1 MLLRAPRAFRDATLR
16 MYMMT
21 LNFYFAA
28 PMTFSRNALPASE
41 TVSLMLQ
48 GVRAVW
54 LNEPKASA
62 TSEGFPVRGIPHQ
75 RVFSCFKSQFK
86 MG

>member
-1 MLLRAPRAFRDATLR
+1 MMWAPWVFRDATLR

-21 LNFYFAA
+21 LNFYCAA
-28 PMTFSRNALPASE
+28 PMSE

-48 GVRAVW
+48 GARTVW
-54 LNEPKASA
+54 LNELKASA
-62 TSEGFPVRGIPHQ
+62 TSEGFPDRGIPRQ
-75 RVFSCFKSQFK
+75 RLFSCFKSQFK

>member
-1 MLLRAPRAFRDATLR
+1 MRAPRAFRDGTLR

-21 LNFYFAA
+21 LNFYCAA
-28 PMTFSRNALPASE
+28 PMSE

-48 GVRAVW
+48 GAHAVW
-54 LNEPKASA
+54 LNELKASA
-62 TSEGFPVRGIPHQ
+62 TSEGFPDRGIPRQ
-75 RVFSCFKSQFK
+75 RLFSCFKSQFK